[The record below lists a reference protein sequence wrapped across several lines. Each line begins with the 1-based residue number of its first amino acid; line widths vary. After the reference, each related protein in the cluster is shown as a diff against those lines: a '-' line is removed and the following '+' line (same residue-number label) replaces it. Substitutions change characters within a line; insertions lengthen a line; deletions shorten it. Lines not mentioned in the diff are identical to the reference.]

1 MKNARVL
8 LPVLTGCLGFALGL
22 MSGRKDQDGNGNAV
36 LYWLLIA
43 ALGLGLAGGA
53 IVLYKHVA
61 NGK

>member
-8 LPVLTGCLGFALGL
+8 LLVLAGCLGYALGL
-22 MSGRKDQDGNGNAV
+22 MSGRKEQDGNAV

-43 ALGLGLAGGA
+43 ALGLGLIGGA
-53 IVLYKHVA
+53 LVLYKKVA

>member
-8 LPVLTGCLGFALGL
+8 LPMLAGCLGYALGL
-22 MSGRKDQDGNGNAV
+22 MSGRKEQDGNAV

-43 ALGLGLAGGA
+43 ALGLGLIGGA
-53 IVLYKHVA
+53 LVLYKKMA

>member
-1 MKNARVL
+1 MTNARVL
-8 LPVLTGCLGFALGL
+8 LPVLTGCLGYALGL
-22 MSGRKDQDGNGNAV
+22 LSGRKEQDGNAV

-53 IVLYKHVA
+53 LVLFKKVA